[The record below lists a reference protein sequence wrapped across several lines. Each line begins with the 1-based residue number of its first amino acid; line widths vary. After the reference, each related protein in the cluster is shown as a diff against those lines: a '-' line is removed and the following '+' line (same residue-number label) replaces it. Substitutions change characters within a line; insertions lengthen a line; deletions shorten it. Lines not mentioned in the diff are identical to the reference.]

1 MIDASSQVRVGS
13 VIFFAA
19 HGVLVSIDAMAKALT
34 GSAEYFVPKAAGRA
48 HAEKWKRIEAG
59 EDPWPK

>member
-1 MIDASSQVRVGS
+1 MIEASSQVRVGS

-19 HGVLVSIDAMAKALT
+19 HGMLVSIDATAKALT
-34 GSAEYFVPKAAGRA
+34 GSAEYFLPKATARA

-59 EDPWPK
+59 EEPWPK